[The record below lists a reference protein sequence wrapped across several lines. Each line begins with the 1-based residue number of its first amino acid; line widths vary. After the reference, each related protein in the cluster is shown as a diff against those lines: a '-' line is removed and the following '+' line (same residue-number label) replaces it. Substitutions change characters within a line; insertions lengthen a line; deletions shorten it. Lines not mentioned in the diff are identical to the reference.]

1 MKGTIAVAPTTTP
14 AIRDGIIW
22 RHLRLTLLQA
32 EYHTEHACQLP
43 EYLGSTFRGVLGQ
56 ELHAVSCVETGPA
69 CDLCRRP
76 DRCAAGALF
85 DSPLAGQTGLSATPT
100 AEPAGTGSG
109 GGFDQPRPYI
119 LAPPS
124 RNCGTYAPGES
135 IRLGV
140 TLVGRSRAWYPWVVN
155 AMAGIGRSGLGA
167 ERRNLSLARI
177 SSLGPLS
184 AQTVID
190 TETRGVTDHIPE
202 LEGGQIVAEAAAP
215 TTQAVVAFVTPADLK
230 RKGQRIDRL
239 DGPTFFRRLIR
250 RIGTLVENYCT
261 IPPDAGPCDFHALG
275 ALADQVTVK
284 EQDVS
289 MQTWERYS
297 NRLEGKHPLSGL
309 VGRALLSD
317 IPEPLWPYLILG
329 QWVHVGKSASF
340 GQGRYMILPQAEPAR
355 KETL

>member
-1 MKGTIAVAPTTTP
+1 MWQYLSVTVL
-14 AIRDGIIW
+14 
-22 RHLRLTLLQA
+22 HA
-32 EYHTEHACQLP
+32 EYRTERACQLP

-56 ELHAVSCVETGPA
+56 ELRAVSCVDTGSS
-69 CDLCRRP
+69 CDVCRRP
-76 DRCAAGALF
+76 DICAAGALF
-85 DSPLAGQTGLSATPT
+85 DSSMVGQAGLPASPLEAPVA
-100 AEPAGTGSG
+100 AA
-109 GGFDQPRPYI
+109 GFDQPRPYI

-124 RNCGTYAPGES
+124 RNRGAYAPDES
-135 IRLGV
+135 IRLGL
-140 TLVGRSRAWYPWVVN
+140 TLVGRSRVWYPSVVA
-155 AMAGIGRSGLGA
+155 AMAGIGRRGLGA

-177 SSLGPLS
+177 CSVGP
-184 AQTVID
+184 AGTQTTID
-190 TETRGVTDHIPE
+190 IETRGVNDRIPE
-202 LEGGQIVAEAAAP
+202 LDGSQIVAESPAP
-215 TTQAVVAFVTPADLK
+215 TCQAVVAFITPADLK

-250 RIGTLVENYCT
+250 RIGTLVESYCS
-261 IPPDAGPCDFHALG
+261 IPADAGPCDFHVLG

-309 VGRALLSD
+309 VGRAMLSD

-340 GQGRYMILPQAEPAR
+340 GQGRYIVLPQADPMP
-355 KETL
+355 KVTL

>member
-1 MKGTIAVAPTTTP
+1 M
-14 AIRDGIIW
+14 W
-22 RHLRLTLLQA
+22 RHIALTVSLA
-32 EYHTEHACQLP
+32 EYRTERACQLP
-43 EYLGSTFRGVLGQ
+43 EFLGSTFRGAFGE
-56 ELHAVSCVETGPA
+56 ELHAVSCVETTSP

-76 DRCAAGALF
+76 DQCAAGALF
-85 DSPLAGQTGLSATPT
+85 DSPMGGHTALAASPT
-100 AEPAGTGSG
+100 ADPAGAGGRASASG
-109 GGFDQPRPYI
+109 GAGGFDQPRPYI

-124 RNCGTYAPGES
+124 RNRGTYAPDES
-135 IRLGV
+135 IRLGL
-140 TLVGRSRAWYPWVVN
+140 TLVGRSRVWYPWVV
-155 AMAGIGRSGLGA
+155 AALAGIGRRGLGA
-167 ERRNLSLARI
+167 ERRNLSLVQMVSI
-177 SSLGPLS
+177 GPAG

-190 TETRGVTDHIPE
+190 TETRGVNDHIPE
-202 LEGGQIVAEAAAP
+202 LTGSHIVAAAP
-215 TTQAVVAFVTPADLK
+215 PPASQVLVAFLTPADLQ

-250 RIGTLVENYCT
+250 RIGTLVDNYCT

-275 ALADQVTVK
+275 ALADQVNVK

-289 MQTWERYS
+289 MQTWDRYS

-340 GQGRYMILPQAEPAR
+340 GQGRYMVLAQAEPAP
-355 KETL
+355 KETP